1 MRIAEILRYHI
12 LIFMKNSNY
21 LAGMI
26 SLIPLIILLKDKIIE
41 DVIVFVL
48 LGAIPLLF
56 SNSFDP
62 KKIGAILKYRPDADP
77 IVLFVSIVISLPF
90 ILCCSYL
97 YPGFLLSNIIAFTT
111 LSILPL
117 SISSKIRCIT
127 TILGLLAISGRKM
140 TLIGYIILV
149 IAYLVASVLKDKLI
163 RVYLVRN
170 IYISTLSFEIRG
182 IAIILSVIFT
192 LIAQYLRM
200 QGVKFGC
207 GVGAFKALYPLSIV
221 SDEQKFDITWR
232 IGSTLV
238 TMCIIAP
245 MIWPL
250 FLVGDS
256 YVDSYIAYLHYL
268 KPESY
273 LRRLIKEI
281 LLFLISLIVPLT
293 FYSLAILER
302 EYLGTL
308 YILFFMLAIGRIV
321 LSITLPSFERNSF
334 LFLYLIILGAPFIIR
349 KIIPMWIIPLLILI
363 SPLAY
368 FVRIKLERV
377 IRNV

>member
-1 MRIAEILRYHI
+1 VRIVEILRYHI
-12 LIFMKNSNY
+12 LVSIKNYNY

-26 SLIPLIILLKDKIIE
+26 SLIPLTIFLKGKIIE
-41 DVIVFVL
+41 DIIVFAL

-62 KKIGAILKYRPDADP
+62 KKTGVILKYRPDTDL
-77 IVLFVSIVISLPF
+77 IVLFVSVVINLPS
-90 ILCCSYL
+90 ILSCSYL
-97 YPGFLLSNIIAFTT
+97 YPGFLPSNIIVFAA

-117 SISSKIRCIT
+117 SVSFKIKCIA

-149 IAYLVASVLKDKLI
+149 IAYLVASVLKDRLI

-182 IAIILSVIFT
+182 IAIILSIVFT
-192 LIAQYLRM
+192 LMAQHLRM

-207 GVGAFKALYPLSIV
+207 GVGAFKALLPLHIIV
-221 SDEQKFDITWR
+221 DKQKFYIIER
-232 IGSTLV
+232 IASTLV
-238 TMCIIAP
+238 TICITAP

-268 KPESY
+268 KPENY

-308 YILFFMLAIGRIV
+308 YILFFMLAISRVV

-349 KIIPMWIIPLLILI
+349 KIIPMWVIPLLILI